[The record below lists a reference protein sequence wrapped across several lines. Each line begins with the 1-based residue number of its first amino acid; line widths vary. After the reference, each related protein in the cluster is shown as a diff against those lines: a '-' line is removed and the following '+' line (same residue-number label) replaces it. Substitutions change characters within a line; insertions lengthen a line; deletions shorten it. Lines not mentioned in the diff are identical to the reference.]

1 MSATSGRILIE
12 ILSKSREQKARGT
25 KKVERNDLK
34 NTKRTS
40 CTAHARV
47 LREARSECFKNTQ
60 EATSGISRLGGAR
73 HLRLNGEQTDSS
85 SVARQ
90 EIRE

>member
-34 NTKRTS
+34 NTKGPAVRRMRASYERQDPSVLKTRKRR
-40 CTAHARV
+40 RV
-47 LREARSECFKNTQ
+47 GFQ
-60 EATSGISRLGGAR
+60 G
-73 HLRLNGEQTDSS
+73 
-85 SVARQ
+85 
-90 EIRE
+90 